1 MDYKP
6 PLDLL
11 VRYLQ
16 KECTA
21 TECSFVEAWLSED
34 EGNYLYLEG
43 LEKEWVHFD
52 AKSLVLNSRERKQVW
67 RVIRSHIRPAV
78 TMIEMSRTRLWIS
91 ALAIAS
97 IMLLVG
103 IGATFLV
110 ERESWRQI
118 GGQQLSVVKTNTG
131 QKSHVILP
139 DGTKVWLNSGTKISY
154 SNNFNQYNREVF
166 LEGEAFFDVVH
177 YENLPFTVNTTDIDV
192 VVKGTAFDVSAYKDD
207 TFTEV
212 SLLEGMVEVYGK
224 DGVLVKA
231 LKPNDLLRYD
241 KLKSSYALLRGGNAE
256 QYSTWTA
263 EELVFENESL
273 AVVIKKMERWYGV
286 KIDWPY
292 EGVKK
297 NYTFRIKTESLREI
311 LQLINVITPIDYV
324 IQGSDV
330 RVNFR

>member
-21 TECSFVEAWLSED
+21 TEYAFVEAWLLKD
-34 EGNYLYLEG
+34 EENYRYLEA
-43 LEKEWVHFD
+43 LAKEWVYFD
-52 AKSLVLNSRERKQVW
+52 AKPLVLNSGKRQQVW
-67 RVIRSHIRPAV
+67 RTIRNHIRPAV
-78 TMIEMSRTRLWIS
+78 AMIEMSRTRLWVS

-103 IGATFLV
+103 IGATLLI
-110 ERESWRQI
+110 ERQSWRQI
-118 GGQQLSVVKTNTG
+118 GSQQLSVVETNIG
-131 QKSHVILP
+131 QKSNVILP

-154 SNNFNQYNREVF
+154 SNSFNRYNREVF

-177 YENLPFTVNTTDIDV
+177 FKNLPFTVNTMDIDV

-212 SLLEGMVEVYGK
+212 SLLEGVVEVYGK
-224 DGVLVKA
+224 DGMLVKE

-241 KLKSSYALLRGGNAE
+241 KLKSGYALLRGGNAE
-256 QYSTWTA
+256 QYSTWRA

-292 EGVKK
+292 EAVKK